1 MGCVLN
7 DAWVTAVASGTVV
20 HSDTGVVILDLD
32 GDGHVQTGWSVLYL
46 HIDSEARVKAG
57 VALEAGDRIGH
68 PSCEGGLSN
77 GTHLHVARRYNGMWI
92 SADGKLPFSMDGWA
106 SSGTGSEYDGFL
118 SRNNEVIEA
127 YNGQN
132 DENQIQR

>member
-1 MGCVLN
+1 
-7 DAWVTAVASGTVV
+7 
-20 HSDTGVVILDLD
+20 
-32 GDGHVQTGWSVLYL
+32 
-46 HIDSEARVKAG
+46 
-57 VALEAGDRIGH
+57 
-68 PSCEGGLSN
+68 
-77 GTHLHVARRYNGMWI
+77 MWI
-92 SADGKLPFSMDGWA
+92 SADGKLPFNLDGWA